1 VTPPFDF
8 DPRAG
13 FFCSGLCPTLFHSR
27 QIISFPAVIAAAE
40 EIDKSVSSARTRGAL
55 GRALD
60 AIDWE
65 QAIRLTRTSASS
77 PMSSTSE
84 NFPTTIT
91 NSPEVAG
98 IVPQRP
104 VDAGFKIGGTG
115 VETQKEPHDAE
126 GRPGRG
132 H

>member
-1 VTPPFDF
+1 MLWRLAGNKPYIRPALQYVRTDFFD
-8 DPRAG
+8 
-13 FFCSGLCPTLFHSR
+13 
-27 QIISFPAVIAAAE
+27 
-40 EIDKSVSSARTRGAL
+40 
-55 GRALD
+55 
-60 AIDWE
+60 
-65 QAIRLTRTSASS
+65 
-77 PMSSTSE
+77 SE
-84 NFPTTIT
+84 NFPATIT

-98 IVPQRP
+98 IVLQRP

>member
-1 VTPPFDF
+1 
-8 DPRAG
+8 
-13 FFCSGLCPTLFHSR
+13 
-27 QIISFPAVIAAAE
+27 
-40 EIDKSVSSARTRGAL
+40 VSSARTRGAV
-55 GRALD
+55 GCARD
-60 AIDWE
+60 AIDRE
-65 QAIRLTRTSASS
+65 QAVRLTRASASS
-77 PMSSTSE
+77 PISSTSK
-84 NFPTTIT
+84 NFPATIT

-98 IVPQRP
+98 IVLQRP